1 MTTQEDYIT
10 PIIVVVVLLFVFG
23 ILPALLPKHVP
34 PPCAQAAIDFA
45 NAHHVDN
52 LEDFT
57 RVYTWFCGKDDE

>member
-1 MTTQEDYIT
+1 MSEETIQA
-10 PIIVVVVLLFVFG
+10 IIVVAGLLFVFV
-23 ILPALLPKHVP
+23 IVPLFLPIKQTP